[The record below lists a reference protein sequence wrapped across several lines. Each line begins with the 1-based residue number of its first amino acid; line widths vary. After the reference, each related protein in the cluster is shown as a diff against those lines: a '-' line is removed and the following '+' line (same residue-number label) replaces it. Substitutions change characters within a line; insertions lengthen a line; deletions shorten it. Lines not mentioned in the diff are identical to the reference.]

1 MLATL
6 LLASI
11 ITRPIDVSRSSAHFS
26 VEHIWVDRV
35 TGSVPIENGRVTLEP
50 GSPFPLSVSAT
61 LSCAGLKTD
70 DPDRDASLRSSDFFD
85 AARFPTWTFASTR
98 IVPTG
103 AQSFE
108 MDGLLTIHG
117 AAQPERLDVTVTG
130 APQQPAYH
138 AIGKIDRTVFGM
150 QKTRLDPV
158 IGNPVDITLD
168 VTLQ

>member
-6 LLASI
+6 LLAAVI
-11 ITRPIDVSRSSAHFS
+11 ARPIDVSRSSAHFS

-35 TGSVPIENGRVTLEP
+35 TGSIPIESGRVTLEP
-50 GSPFPLSVSAT
+50 GSPVPVSVTAT
-61 LSCAGLKTD
+61 LSCAGVKTD
-70 DPDRDASLRSSDFFD
+70 DPDRDSSLRSSDFFD

-117 AAQPERLDVTVTG
+117 VAQPERLDVTVTG
-130 APQQPAYH
+130 TPQQPLYH
-138 AIGKIDRTVFGM
+138 AVGKIDRTMFGM

-158 IGNPVDITLD
+158 IGNPVDVTLD
-168 VTLQ
+168 VSLQ